1 MPALLRRPTF
11 DSVKKK
17 FKHGLIQHEI
27 ALIPSSQSFFAVLS
41 TRQRGG
47 LFSSRRSTGTALTGG
62 HRCVPTALTGTTG
75 EGNAPAC
82 ERGTNNSNAPP
93 RASSELSASSAPL
106 LEKRVDSVPAVR
118 RGQDCKSRHTHRNG
132 LPNVDMEGFK
142 NASFLDIEMNHVP
155 NECKKFK
162 HSIYSFFG
170 DSEPFQ
176 IASKEPGHM
185 ANNNGHLPNMP
196 FKFIEIMVDSRSQLV
211 DSLGSFWD

>member
-1 MPALLRRPTF
+1 MPALLRRPAF
-11 DSVKKK
+11 DSVKN
-17 FKHGLIQHEI
+17 FKQGLIQHEI

-62 HRCVPTALTGTTG
+62 PGTTG

-106 LEKRVDSVPAVR
+106 SEKRVDSVPAAR

-142 NASFLDIEMNHVP
+142 NASCLDIEMNHVP